1 MNLPWR
7 QTWNQR
13 NFVLN
18 KPSTCYLLTQS
29 PQQSWVGSN
38 AYYHFATRK
47 LRLREVKWLTPCHT
61 ELRFHTQDSARCSG
75 ALMPRGHQPQGRCRG
90 ELASPQRGPLT
101 LVLLESLHHL
111 LQGLYLPS
119 LQQGGGRGAGLVA
132 SRAHRSPFRMGR
144 ACLKSL
150 SHPGCS
156 HHSDTSDEP
165 FCGSTKL
172 GEGCGAPPSAQH

>member
-119 LQQGGGRGAGLVA
+119 LQQGGGRGCCGVTLTIALNPE
-132 SRAHRSPFRMGR
+132 SEDLPIIQLLPRSQSESCPEGQD
-144 ACLKSL
+144 L
-150 SHPGCS
+150 SYQ
-156 HHSDTSDEP
+156 
-165 FCGSTKL
+165 GSSSN
-172 GEGCGAPPSAQH
+172 P